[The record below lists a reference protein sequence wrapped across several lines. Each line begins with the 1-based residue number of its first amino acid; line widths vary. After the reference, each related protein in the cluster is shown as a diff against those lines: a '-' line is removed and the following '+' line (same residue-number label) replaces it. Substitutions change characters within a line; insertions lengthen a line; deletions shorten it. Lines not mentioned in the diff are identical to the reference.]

1 MTERPFADR
10 VDAGRALAVRLAG
23 AAAPGLVVL
32 GLPRGGVVV
41 AAEVARALGCA
52 LDVVVVRKVGLPWQP
67 ELAMGAVAA
76 AGEEVETVRDERVLT
91 GAAVDDETFERARA
105 REITELRRREAAYLQ
120 GRPRVPLAGRPVV
133 LVDDGLAT
141 GSTVEA
147 AVAELRAVHP
157 GWLGLIVPVADASAW
172 ARVRPLVDGGT
183 ALLMR
188 TPMRAVSVD
197 YADFTQLDDDVVRE
211 ALARWG

>member
-1 MTERPFADR
+1 MASFRDR
-10 VDAGRALAVRLAG
+10 SDAGRRLVG
-23 AAAPGLVVL
+23 PAAAELPAGEPVTVV
-32 GLPRGGVVV
+32 GLPRGGVLVG
-41 AAEVARALGCA
+41 AALVEGLRALGWTA
-52 LDVVVVRKVGLPWQP
+52 RLDLVVVAKVLAPEFP
-67 ELAMGAVAA
+67 ELALGAVTAHTTVRSRATRHVPGVDDARYAALTAEARRRLADRAA
-76 AGEEVETVRDERVLT
+76 ALPE
-91 GAAVDDETFERARA
+91 
-105 REITELRRREAAYLQ
+105 
-120 GRPRVPLAGRPVV
+120 PRVPADGSVL

-157 GWLGLIVPVADASAW
+157 GWLGLVVPVADASAW

-183 ALLMR
+183 ALLQR

-197 YADFTQLDDDVVRE
+197 YADFTQLADDVVRA